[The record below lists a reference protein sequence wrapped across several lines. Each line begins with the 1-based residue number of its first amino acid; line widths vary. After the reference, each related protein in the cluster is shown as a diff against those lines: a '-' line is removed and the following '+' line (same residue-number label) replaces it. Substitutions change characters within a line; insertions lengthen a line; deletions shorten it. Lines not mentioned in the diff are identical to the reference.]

1 MNLEQRI
8 AAAFRMSDETWERH
22 ANSWSVWSR
31 FSALPLLILAIW
43 SRAWIG
49 RWALVPTAAALIW
62 TWLNPRLFSR
72 PASTDNWASKGVLG
86 ERVWLN
92 RDTIPIPPRH
102 RSLPHL
108 LNAVSGVGLV
118 FVIRGLIA
126 RAVWLTVLGTV
137 LIYLGKLWFVDRM
150 VWLYEEM
157 KDADPRYR
165 SWLY

>member
-1 MNLEQRI
+1 M

-22 ANSWSVWSR
+22 ANPWSVWSR

-43 SRAWIG
+43 SRVWIG

-72 PASTDNWASKGVLG
+72 PTSTDNWASKGVLG

-92 RDTIPIPPRH
+92 RETIPIPPGQRT
-102 RSLPHL
+102 LPHL
-108 LNAVSGVGLV
+108 LNVVSGIGAVLV
-118 FVIRGLIA
+118 VWGLIA
-126 RAVWLTVLGTV
+126 RAVWPTVLGTV
-137 LIYLGKLWFVDRM
+137 LAYLGKLWFVDRM